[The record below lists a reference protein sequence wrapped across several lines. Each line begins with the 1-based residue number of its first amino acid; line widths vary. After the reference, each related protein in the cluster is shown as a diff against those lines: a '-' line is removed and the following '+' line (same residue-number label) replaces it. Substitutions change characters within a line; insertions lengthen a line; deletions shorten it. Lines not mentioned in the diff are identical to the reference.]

1 MTEPTQPNLLPPAAL
16 VTELAAFAREL
27 ATLAGSEIHDAVG
40 KGVEVEYKTDSK
52 DAKAEPTDPVS
63 EVDRAV
69 EAMIRERVGE
79 RYPAHAIIGE
89 EVDDQPKADAEFMW
103 IIDPVDGTTNFVNK
117 FPMFAASIGL
127 VHNGKPVA
135 GAVWCSTSH
144 ALMPGTYHAAVGGTL
159 MFEDEAVDVSA
170 TNRGVRR
177 RLSAAPG
184 GAPGRTATW
193 DNRVTGSAALECA
206 FVAAG
211 VFASAQ
217 LWGPSIWDVAG
228 GVVLLQAA
236 GRTVVTRDKSGW
248 VPFKRFDSPSSV
260 KEDREPTLRDW
271 RRPLLMGTAEAVTT
285 IQQRAKRPHWWRR
298 MGRR

>member
-1 MTEPTQPNLLPPAAL
+1 MTDPTQPSLLPPAAAIS
-16 VTELAAFAREL
+16 EFAAFAREL
-27 ATLAGSEIHDAVG
+27 ATAAGTEIRDAVS
-40 KGVEVEYKTDSK
+40 KGIEVEYKTDSK
-52 DAKAEPTDPVS
+52 KAKAEPTDPVS

-69 EAMIRERVGE
+69 EAMIRERIGAA
-79 RYPAHAIIGE
+79 YPGHAIIGE
-89 EVDDQPKADAEFMW
+89 EVDEQPKADAEYMW

-117 FPMFAASIGL
+117 FPMFAASVGL
-127 VHNGKPVA
+127 VHDGVPIA

-144 ALMPGTYHAAVGGTL
+144 ALVPGTYHAAAGGTL
-159 MFEDEAVDVSA
+159 MFEGEPVDVSE

-184 GAPGRTATW
+184 GAPGRSATW

-206 FVAAG
+206 FVASG

-228 GVVLLQAA
+228 GVVLLKAA
-236 GRTVVTRDKSGW
+236 GRTLVTRDKSGW
-248 VPFKRFDSPSSV
+248 APFERFDPPASV

-271 RRPLLMGTAEAVTT
+271 RRPLLMGTEESVASL
-285 IQQRAKRPHWWRR
+285 QQQSKRRRWWQRMKRR
-298 MGRR
+298 